1 MAELST
7 FWHRVQITTGVI
19 AALLVLLAFIF
30 QPGITDKKL
39 TELEKIQQ
47 RGYLRILTL
56 NSASTYYLDIE
67 SPNGFEYQLAG
78 WFSEFIGVEPGFI
91 TVSQF
96 SDLYTELLFG
106 TGDIAAAG
114 LSQGESA
121 FSTTV
126 VYGPP
131 YYQVTSQMIYRNGDV
146 ERPRALVDIAGD
158 DLYVIRGSS
167 QSRLLHDLKKDYPQ
181 LVWTEL
187 DDIGVEELIEL
198 VDTGEIN
205 YILVNSHDFALQ
217 RRFFPELRIA
227 FELGEPRQLRW
238 AFNLA
243 EDNSLE
249 KAVNAFF
256 EQIQEDGRL
265 EQLIHRHYSHVASFN
280 YSDVQTFTKHMRERL
295 PKYELLFKQV
305 GESLDIDWRLLA
317 AIGYQESL
325 WNERAKSPTG
335 VRGLMMLTQVTAKQM
350 KVANRLDPLQSIRG
364 GAAYFE
370 SVRKRITARIQE
382 PDRSWLALAAYNV
395 GLGHV
400 EDARIITQTNGGD
413 PDKWID
419 VKKSLPLLARKKWYK
434 NTKYGYA
441 RGWEPV
447 KYVENIRLYYE
458 YLIGNELKAIRESG
472 ELEKLVPRE
481 ELPIAPSL

>member
-7 FWHRVQITTGVI
+7 FWHRVQLTTGIIVAMLI
-19 AALLVLLAFIF
+19 LMALIF
-30 QPGITDKKL
+30 QPWITQAPP
-39 TELEKIQQ
+39 TQLEKIQK

-56 NSASTYYLDIE
+56 NSASTYFLDID
-67 SPNGFEYQLAG
+67 SPSGFEYQLAR
-78 WFSEFIGVEPGFI
+78 WFSESIGVEAGFI

-106 TGDIAAAG
+106 TGDIVAAG
-114 LSQGESA
+114 LSEDESE
-121 FSTTV
+121 FSSAV
-126 VYGPP
+126 NYGPR
-131 YYQVTSQMIYRNGDV
+131 YYEVMSQVLYRNNGV
-146 ERPRALVDIAGD
+146 ERPRKLADIASEN
-158 DLYVIRGSS
+158 LHIIRGAS
-167 QSRLLHDLKKDYPQ
+167 QSRLLHSLKNEHPQ
-181 LVWTEL
+181 LIWTEV
-187 DDIGVEELIEL
+187 DDIGIEELIEL
-198 VDTGEIN
+198 VDTGEVN
-205 YILVNSHDFALQ
+205 YVVADSHDIALQ

-243 EDNSLE
+243 EDDSLST
-249 KAVNAFF
+249 AINQFF
-256 EQIQEDGRL
+256 KQIEEDGRL
-265 EQLIHRHYSHVASFN
+265 EQLIHRHYSHVARFN
-280 YSDVQTFTKHMRERL
+280 YSDIQTFTKHMRERL
-295 PKYELLFKQV
+295 PKYELSFKEV
-305 GESLDIDWRLLA
+305 AKTRDIDWRLLA

-335 VRGLMMLTQVTAKQM
+335 VRGLMMLTQATAKQM
-350 KVANRLDPLQSIRG
+350 KVKNRLDPAQSIRG
-364 GAAYFE
+364 GADYFV
-370 SVRKRITARIQE
+370 SVRKRIPDRILE

-400 EDARIITQTNGGD
+400 EDARKITQSNGGD

-434 NTKYGYA
+434 QTKYGYA

-458 YLIGNELKAIRESG
+458 YLIGNELKANRQSG

-481 ELPIAPSL
+481 DVPFAPSL